1 MSLGS
6 AEDAS
11 TDLHAKSLL
20 IWPETG
26 PGGSIAKDRFTR
38 CYRCRRFDDFEAL
51 RLPSCKA
58 QDQLRPL
65 ADGCLTE
72 DINMRLIYVY
82 GETNF
87 WALAYTDLISDR
99 RISARPNQLGGQASV
114 PLHQPR
120 WDRAQSFLGR
130 LPPND
135 LPGWRLLTVES
146 PNGKFVVR
154 NGCVK
159 NFGSACTK

>member
-87 WALAYTDLISDR
+87 WALAYTDLT
-99 RISARPNQLGGQASV
+99 
-114 PLHQPR
+114 HK
-120 WDRAQSFLGR
+120 RA
-130 LPPND
+130 
-135 LPGWRLLTVES
+135 
-146 PNGKFVVR
+146 
-154 NGCVK
+154 
-159 NFGSACTK
+159 A